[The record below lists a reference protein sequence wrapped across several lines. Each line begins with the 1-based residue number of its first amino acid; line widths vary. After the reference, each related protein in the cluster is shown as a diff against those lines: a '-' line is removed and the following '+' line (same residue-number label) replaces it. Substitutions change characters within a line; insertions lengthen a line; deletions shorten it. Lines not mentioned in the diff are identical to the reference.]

1 MSLSHYYIY
10 FYVGKFS
17 RGIGYFYPTKYIPS
31 AELPD
36 EEYQTILMTGRI
48 LYYYTTRVMTG
59 RTEELMKIAP
69 SSFIEIN
76 IKINHL
82 EINMIKLNID
92 LIKKN
97 IMFLNI

>member
-36 EEYQTILMTGRI
+36 EDYQTILMTGRI
-48 LYYYTTRVMTG
+48 LYYY
-59 RTEELMKIAP
+59 L
-69 SSFIEIN
+69 
-76 IKINHL
+76 L
-82 EINMIKLNID
+82 Y
-92 LIKKN
+92 
-97 IMFLNI
+97 